1 MGVQKGL
8 HMTHNLGIVSVG
20 ELLKANKHLNF
31 EHATKLQDWLTKKYI
46 GLANKSIEPSEFNN
60 IVLDA
65 VIADEKTYDIS
76 KGTLLKYLQTSIN
89 FEIVRLV
96 GNTSYT
102 PLREVIHNPEF
113 ISTEPPDLNKLSDIE
128 VETLYMVTQGASL
141 SDARLEILR
150 RLKERIKS
158 V

>member
-1 MGVQKGL
+1 MS
-8 HMTHNLGIVSVG
+8 NILGIVTVG
-20 ELLKANKHLNF
+20 ELLAANKYLNF

-46 GLANKSIEPSEFNN
+46 GLSNKSVEPSEFNN

-65 VIADEKTYDIS
+65 IIADESTYETS

-89 FEIVRLV
+89 FEIVKLV

-102 PLREVIHNPEF
+102 PTVTTMFTPETA
-113 ISTEPPDLNKLSDIE
+113 SAPPDLSKLSDVE

-141 SDARLEILR
+141 SDARLEILK
-150 RLKERIKS
+150 RLKERTKKNGS
-158 V
+158 T

>member
-1 MGVQKGL
+1 
-8 HMTHNLGIVSVG
+8 MTNNLGILSTS
-20 ELLKANKHLNF
+20 ELLAANKHLNF
-31 EHATKLQDWLTKKYI
+31 EHAAKLQDWVTKKYI
-46 GLANKSIEPSEFNN
+46 GLSNKSIDVTEFNN
-60 IVLDA
+60 VVLDA
-65 VIADEKTYDIS
+65 VIADEKTYDIT

-102 PLREVIHNPEF
+102 PLREAVHVTDSVP
-113 ISTEPPDLNKLSDIE
+113 TKPVDLNKLRDVE
-128 VETLYMVTQGASL
+128 VETMYMVTQGAPL

-150 RLKERIKS
+150 RLKERIKKS